1 MADTTTDY
9 RSALYTMFSL
19 FFMWGFIT
27 CMNDI
32 LIPYLKEV
40 FTLNYTQAM
49 LVQFAFFGAYT
60 IGSLIYFLFS
70 LSGIDPIERVGYK
83 NGILVGLVISALS
96 CALFYPAA
104 EYQIYG
110 YFLGALFLL
119 GIGFTILQIAA
130 NPYVAILGPAS
141 TASSRLNLAQ
151 GFNSFGTTIAPLIG
165 GYLVFEF
172 FAGPGGELSAESVKT
187 PYLIFA
193 GLFVVLGIFIA
204 LSKLPAIQNDEKIEA
219 GLGALKYPFLI
230 LGGVAIFAYVGG
242 EVTVG
247 STLIN
252 YLELPEVAGMEK
264 SKADIFLAFYWGG
277 AMIGRFTGAVSLGK
291 KMTPKLLLTMIG
303 VALGFFA
310 VVFLAARLKSEGTLT
325 LTEML
330 PFLIF
335 VGLNLIGFVI
345 GRSLPARTLGVF
357 AGINVLMLIIAINSS
372 GAVAMWT
379 VIGMGLFNSIMW
391 SNIFTLAIEGLG
403 KYTSQGSSVLV
414 MMILGGALVPLIQGA
429 VADGTGDLQ
438 FSMIVPI
445 FCYLY
450 LVFYGLKGA
459 NIGKPKVEA

>member
-1 MADTTTDY
+1 MADTTTNY

-32 LIPYLKEV
+32 LIPHFMEV
-40 FTLNYTQAM
+40 FDLDFAEGL

-70 LSGIDPIERVGYK
+70 LAGIDPIERIGYK
-83 NGILVGLVISALS
+83 NGILIGLAISAIS
-96 CALFYPAA
+96 CALFFPAA
-104 EYQIYG
+104 EFEIYS

-119 GIGFTILQIAA
+119 GIGLTILQIAS
-130 NPYVAILGPAS
+130 NPYVAILGPS
-141 TASSRLNLAQ
+141 ISASSRLNFAQ

-165 GYLVFEF
+165 GYLIFGSF
-172 FAGPGGELSAESVKT
+172 SGDGELSAESVKT
-187 PYLIFA
+187 PYLIFS
-193 GLFVVLGIFIA
+193 GLFVLLGIFIA
-204 LSKLPAIQNDEKIEA
+204 FSKLPEIKKDEKIEA

-230 LGGVAIFAYVGG
+230 LGGLAIFAYVGG
-242 EVTVG
+242 EVAVG
-247 STLIN
+247 STLIS

-264 SKADIFLAFYWGG
+264 NKADIFLAFYWGG
-277 AMIGRFTGAVSLGK
+277 AMIGRFVGAVSLGK
-291 KMTPKLLLTMIG
+291 KLTPILMLKMVG
-303 VALGFFA
+303 VALGFFM
-310 VVFLAARLKSEGTLT
+310 VVFLAAYLKSEGTLT

-335 VGLNLIGFVI
+335 VVLNLIGFVI

-357 AGINVLMLIIAINSS
+357 AGVNVLLLIIAINST
-372 GAVAMWT
+372 GPVAMWT
-379 VIGMGLFNSIMW
+379 IIGMGLFNSIMW

-429 VADGTGDLQ
+429 VADITGDLQ

-459 NIGKPKVEA
+459 DIGKPQRTDS